1 MFIPVFFQKN
11 IFHALTI
18 PCKSNQSDYGIFRRW
33 LLVFHDCIVI
43 GAGLAG
49 MRAAIEAARSGL
61 DVAVVSK
68 IYPVRSHSVAA
79 QGGVNAALKA
89 TDSWEAHMFDT
100 VKGSDYLGDQD
111 AIEVMCKEAPSDILE
126 LESMGA
132 VFSRDMKGNIAQRPF
147 GGAGYPRTCYLADRT
162 GHGMLHVMYE
172 QLLKHGVFIYDEWH
186 VLKLV
191 VEDGKARGLIAIELD
206 TGKLH
211 RLHSKS
217 VVMAT
222 GGYGRVYRTTTNAL
236 SSTGDGMGLALDAG
250 LPLMD
255 MEFVQFHPTV
265 LARTGILMTE
275 GARGEGAFLLN
286 SKGERFME
294 KYAPKV
300 KELASRDVVSR
311 AEQTEIE
318 EGRGVGG
325 CVLLDLR
332 HLGAET
338 IKSKLSQIRE
348 LAIDF
353 AGVDPVDSPVPVK
366 PGAHYSMGGIATDKD
381 GKTAI
386 PGIFAAGESACVS
399 VHGANRLGGNSL
411 LETVVFGRRAGQ
423 SAAEYCKGAEAG
435 PFPDSA
441 LKEACHLVAMV
452 LKRDEG
458 ESVFAIRKA
467 MNDAMEDF
475 CGIFR
480 NRDRLTKGYE
490 KIRELRERYK
500 KAALG
505 DRSDYFNNE
514 LLHYL
519 ELGQMLDISEC
530 ILLGAMNREESRGSH
545 FRTDFPKRDDEKWL
559 RHTLA
564 FKEDGEFRL
573 DYRAVSVTR
582 FKPEERKY

>member
-1 MFIPVFFQKN
+1 M
-11 IFHALTI
+11 
-18 PCKSNQSDYGIFRRW
+18 
-33 LLVFHDCIVI
+33 VFHDCIVI

-61 DVAVVSK
+61 DVAVVTK

-79 QGGVNAALKA
+79 QGGINAALGK

-111 AIEVMCKEAPSDILE
+111 AIEVMCRQAPSDILE
-126 LESMGA
+126 LEKMGA
-132 VFSRDMKGNIAQRPF
+132 VFSRSAEGMIAQRPF

-172 QLLKHGVFIYDEWH
+172 QLLKHGIFIYDEWH

-191 VEDGKARGLIAIELD
+191 VEDGEVRGVVALELD

-211 RLHSKS
+211 RLHSKA
-217 VVMAT
+217 VIVAT

-265 LARTGILMTE
+265 LPRTGILMTE
-275 GARGEGAFLLN
+275 GARGEGGFLLN

-294 KYAPKV
+294 KYAPSV

-318 EGRGVGG
+318 EGRGVDG

-332 HLGAET
+332 HLGAEK
-338 IKSKLSQIRE
+338 IKSRLSQIRG
-348 LAIDF
+348 LAMDF
-353 AGVDPVDSPVPVK
+353 AGVDPVVSPVPVK
-366 PGAHYSMGGIATDKD
+366 PGAHYSMGGIAVDKD
-381 GKTAI
+381 GQTAL
-386 PGIFAAGESACVS
+386 PGLFAAGESACVS

-411 LETVVFGRRAGQ
+411 LETIVFGRRAGA
-423 SAAEYCKGAEAG
+423 SVARYCEATEAK

-441 LKEACHLVAMV
+441 LKDACHSVAMV
-452 LKRDEG
+452 LKRSGG
-458 ESVFAIRKA
+458 ESIYAIRKE

-480 NRDRLTKGYE
+480 NSVRLKKGYE

-500 KAALG
+500 KAALT
-505 DRSDYFNNE
+505 DKSECFNNE
-514 LLHYL
+514 LLGYF

-545 FRTDFPKRDDEKWL
+545 SRTDFPKRDDEKWL
-559 RHTLA
+559 RHTLVY
-564 FKEDGEFRL
+564 KENGEFRL
-573 DYRAVSVTR
+573 DYRNVSITK
-582 FKPEERKY
+582 FKPQERKY